1 MQKKFWVLFPLSL
14 TFNDKRGNP
23 RNEDNRNA
31 FNVHCE
37 YNEIIPYLSQNEFF
51 RSNIHRQ
58 KPSLGWLVKQRITII
73 IR

>member
-1 MQKKFWVLFPLSL
+1 MKGKGCKKKFWVLFPLSL

-37 YNEIIPYLSQNEFF
+37 YNEIIPYLS
-51 RSNIHRQ
+51 
-58 KPSLGWLVKQRITII
+58 V
-73 IR
+73 